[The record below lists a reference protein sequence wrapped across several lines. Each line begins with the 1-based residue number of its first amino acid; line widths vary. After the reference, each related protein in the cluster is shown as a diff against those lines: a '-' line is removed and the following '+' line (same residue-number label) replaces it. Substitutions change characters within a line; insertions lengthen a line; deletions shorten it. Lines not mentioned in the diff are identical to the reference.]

1 MLTTP
6 IDGTHTIHIDNR
18 LTYVDS
24 ETTTPIDGIHTKHI
38 DNRQTHADSVNT
50 IPIDSIHT
58 KHIDNR
64 QTHADSVNTTPI
76 DEIHTKHIDN
86 RQTYVDSV
94 CTTLIDGTH
103 TIHIDNRQMFL
114 FVTTVQFLGGRYFYI
129 QAYKALKHGTT
140 NMEILLVLSTTTSYF
155 YSLTIIVIAV
165 ILQDAMS
172 PVTFF
177 ETTPMLMVFI
187 SLGRWLE
194 SIAKGKTGEA
204 LAKLLSL
211 QPSEALLV
219 NVDKELNTLSEERLS
234 IKLVHRG
241 DILKVLPGEKISIH
255 AKVISGHS
263 TCDESFITGESMP
276 VIKKEGSMVIR
287 GSVNQLGVLL
297 IETTHIG
304 AVTTLVQ
311 FFRLVEEAQTSK
323 VPTQNLADNVA
334 DYFVPGICIPSTA
347 MLFSWIVAA
356 FIDVT
361 LVDKE
366 LVDDGKVS
374 RAEVILEKAFQYAIT
389 VLTVACPCALG
400 LVTPTAVMVGTGVG
414 AKNVILIKGGQ
425 ALVTTHQISWI
436 VFDKTGKVTY
446 RVPIVT
452 YVSMFVNDDV
462 CSTTKMAAIS
472 GTAETNKSEWKLP
485 IRGRITYRHCR

>member
-1 MLTTP
+1 
-6 IDGTHTIHIDNR
+6 
-18 LTYVDS
+18 
-24 ETTTPIDGIHTKHI
+24 
-38 DNRQTHADSVNT
+38 
-50 IPIDSIHT
+50 
-58 KHIDNR
+58 
-64 QTHADSVNTTPI
+64 
-76 DEIHTKHIDN
+76 
-86 RQTYVDSV
+86 
-94 CTTLIDGTH
+94 
-103 TIHIDNRQMFL
+103 
-114 FVTTVQFLGGRYFYI
+114 
-129 QAYKALKHGTT
+129 
-140 NMEILLVLSTTTSYF
+140 
-155 YSLTIIVIAV
+155 
-165 ILQDAMS
+165 
-172 PVTFF
+172 
-177 ETTPMLMVFI
+177 MLMVFI

-334 DYFVPGICIPSTA
+334 DYFVPGICIPSTS
-347 MLFSWIVAA
+347 MLFSWIVAT

-446 RVPIVT
+446 GVPIVT

-472 GTAETNKSEWKLP
+472 GTAETNKSEWKFLFAAGSP
-485 IRGRITYRHCR
+485 TDTVGSQNFQTFSTRQTPHIGN